1 MSDAVLETIDLT
13 MHFGGVTAVDHVN
26 FTLRERELRCL
37 IGPNGAGK
45 STFFKCLTGQLR
57 LTSANGRVF
66 IRGADVVGMR
76 PHEVVRMGV
85 GIKTQVPSVMNGLTV
100 TENLWLAARRAHG
113 WARSTAEVQRVID
126 EVGLADIARRQV
138 GELAHGQRQMVEIG
152 IVLAQDPWLVLLDE
166 PAAGITGAEVEKLVA
181 LIRQINQNASV
192 IVVDHDMEFVRM
204 LGSTITV
211 FHQGAVL
218 TEGPAQQVLSDARVR
233 EVYIGN
239 RTQ

>member
-1 MSDAVLETIDLT
+1 MSEAVVEAIDLT
-13 MHFGGVTAVDHVN
+13 KRFGGVTAVDRVN
-26 FTLRERELRCL
+26 FTLKERELRCL

-45 STFFKCLTGQLR
+45 STFFKCLTGQYR
-57 LTSANGRVF
+57 LDRSNGRVL
-66 IRGADVVGMR
+66 IRGTDVVGLR
-76 PHEVVRMGV
+76 PHEIVRMGV

-100 TENLWLAARRAHG
+100 SENLWLAARRAHG
-113 WARSTAEVQRVID
+113 WTRSAAEVQRVIE
-126 EVGLADIARRQV
+126 EVGLGDIARRTV

-166 PAAGITGAEVEKLVA
+166 PAAGITGTEVERLVG
-181 LIRQINQNASV
+181 LIRQINQTASV

-204 LGSTITV
+204 LGANVTV

-218 TEGPAQQVLSDARVR
+218 TEGPAERVLADERVR

-239 RTQ
+239 RAR

>member
-1 MSDAVLETIDLT
+1 MSEAVVETVDLT
-13 MHFGGVTAVDHVN
+13 KRFGGVTAVDHVN
-26 FTLRERELRCL
+26 FALKERELRCL

-45 STFFKCLTGQLR
+45 STFFKCLTGQYR
-57 LTSANGRVF
+57 LDSGNGRVL
-66 IRGADVVGMR
+66 IRGSDVIGLR
-76 PHEVVRMGV
+76 PHEIVRMGV

-113 WARSTAEVQRVID
+113 WTRSSAEVQRVID
-126 EVGLADIARRQV
+126 EVGLGDLARRTV

-166 PAAGITGAEVEKLVA
+166 PAAGITGAEVERLVH

-204 LGSTITV
+204 LSARITV

-218 TEGPAQQVLSDARVR
+218 TEGAPEKVLSDARVR

-239 RTQ
+239 RAR

>member
-1 MSDAVLETIDLT
+1 MSDAVVETVDLT
-13 MHFGGVTAVDHVN
+13 MRFGGVTAVDHVN

-45 STFFKCLTGQLR
+45 STFFKCLTGQYR
-57 LTSANGRVF
+57 LNSANGRVF

-166 PAAGITGAEVEKLVA
+166 PAAGITGVEVEKLVS

-204 LGSTITV
+204 LGANITV

-218 TEGPAQQVLSDARVR
+218 TEGPAQQVLADARVR

>member
-1 MSDAVLETIDLT
+1 MSDAVVETIDLT
-13 MHFGGVTAVDHVN
+13 MRFGGVTAVDHVN

-45 STFFKCLTGQLR
+45 STFFKCLTGQYR

-166 PAAGITGAEVEKLVA
+166 PAAGITGAEVERLVV
-181 LIRQINQNASV
+181 LIRQINQSASV
-192 IVVDHDMEFVRM
+192 VVVDHDMEFVRM

-218 TEGPAQQVLSDARVR
+218 TEGLAPQVLADARVR